1 MSTPTVQRFQD
12 HYMVLGVKPQST
24 TEEVFQAY
32 SKLAAKYH
40 PSNRETRDQ
49 EKFNAVTLAYEV
61 LSDPVRRKEF
71 LDSLPKAQMV
81 DNPQFDSDDFFRAIS
96 GEAARRMA
104 ILCLLY
110 DRRRLRPGV
119 PGVSVR
125 EVERTTAISTEEMF
139 FCIWYLKQRNL
150 IISDDKSQ
158 VQITVDGMDYLESH
172 IPTPEVILPLLKLEP
187 KVK

>member
-1 MSTPTVQRFQD
+1 MSTPTPTRFQD
-12 HYMVLGVKPQST
+12 HYLVLGVQRKST
-24 TEEVFQAY
+24 AEEVFQSY

-49 EKFNAVTLAYEV
+49 EKFNAVTSAYEV

-71 LDSLPKAQMV
+71 EASLPQGQV
-81 DNPQFDSDDFFRAIS
+81 LDNPEFNSDDFFRAIL
-96 GEAARRMA
+96 GENARRMA

-110 DRRRLRPGV
+110 DRRRLRPAV

-125 EVERTTAISTEEMF
+125 EIERTAAITTDEMF

-150 IISDDKSQ
+150 IISDDKSNI
-158 VQITVDGMDYLESH
+158 QITVDGMDYLETH
-172 IPTPEVILPLLKLEP
+172 TPTPETILPLLHLSK
-187 KVK
+187 KA